1 MNKELKELT
10 NIGIPVYSPI
20 DIQIQDMTLTCSD
33 NTSNAIN
40 IQRQIRKEVIDR
52 VDRLSGKTSNN
63 YYREYL
69 PTINFY
75 ANDNSTS
82 VFET

>member
-40 IQRQIRKEVIDR
+40 IERQIRKEVIDSLAATIILQAYL
-52 VDRLSGKTSNN
+52 DRRNN
-63 YYREYL
+63 ER
-69 PTINFY
+69 
-75 ANDNSTS
+75 
-82 VFET
+82 